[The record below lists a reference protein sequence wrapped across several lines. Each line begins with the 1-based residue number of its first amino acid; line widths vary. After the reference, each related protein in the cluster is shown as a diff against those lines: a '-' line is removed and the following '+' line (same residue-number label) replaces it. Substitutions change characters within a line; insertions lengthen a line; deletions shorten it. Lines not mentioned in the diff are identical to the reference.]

1 MKKKIIP
8 IICTIV
14 ALVIIVF
21 SIWYLNKPTRTNENG
36 EITIILLNKDKS
48 EIESKKIEILEGD
61 TFLEL
66 LEENFEIVVEN
77 GMILKINSLEAY
89 NTKEEFIKIYID
101 CKPSNKGVKL
111 ILPENGV
118 TYRFIIE
125 ETSISG
131 NLTNEFC

>member
-1 MKKKIIP
+1 MKKRLLP

-14 ALVIIVF
+14 ALVIIGF
-21 SIWYLNKPTRTNENG
+21 SVWYLNKPTTTNENG
-36 EITIILLNKDKS
+36 EITVILLNKDKV
-48 EIESKKIEILEGD
+48 EIESKKIEIFEGD
-61 TFLEL
+61 TFLKL
-66 LEENFEIVVEN
+66 LEENFEIIVEN

-89 NTKEEFIKIYID
+89 NTNEEFIKIYID

-125 ETSISG
+125 ETSING